1 MAIVADSSGTV
12 DGNEYIDIKDFAK
25 DTVAAFADRNLFE
38 NGGTASFAQFSHYVD
53 PGETFSSQ
61 QGFDDHVD
69 SLSRISGST
78 AIALGIAEGR
88 RLLAN
93 APGAIASFMVVM
105 TDGRND
111 DWYGDPK
118 VGPLLVVGIC
128 ANGVRKASLT
138 PRARIETEMAR
149 RPAISGFIATPPV
162 LCSPSHHPF
171 LRAGRE

>member
-12 DGNEYIDIKDFAK
+12 KGNDYDDSKQFAK
-25 DTVAAFADRNLFE
+25 DTVAAFADRNLFK

-61 QGFDDHVD
+61 QDFDDHID
-69 SLSRISGST
+69 SKSRLSGSS

-88 RLLAN
+88 RMLAN
-93 APGAIASFMVVM
+93 APGAIASFMVVI
-105 TDGRND
+105 TDGKND

-128 ANGVRKASLT
+128 ANGVRTTPLA
-138 PRARIETEMAR
+138 PRARFKTEMTQ
-149 RPAISGFIATPPV
+149 RPAISGLIATPLV
-162 LCSPSHHPF
+162 LYALSPSAHTCRP
-171 LRAGRE
+171 